1 MARYG
6 GEEFAILLR
15 GIDLPTAT
23 DVAERSMATVRHL
36 EIPYGDLV
44 EPIRITA
51 SMGIARLRVGETA
64 VSWIERADRALYIRP
79 RTADATESKKARSIS
94 TRPEPAWHATLAS

>member
-1 MARYG
+1 
-6 GEEFAILLR
+6 
-15 GIDLPTAT
+15 
-23 DVAERSMATVRHL
+23 MATVRHL
-36 EIPYGDLV
+36 EIPYGYLV

-79 RTADATESKKARSIS
+79 RTADAIEVDPIDLDEACAGLARYGCELS
-94 TRPEPAWHATLAS
+94 PPAPSSEQWSPWGFRNSHRNPRRLA

>member
-1 MARYG
+1 
-6 GEEFAILLR
+6 
-15 GIDLPTAT
+15 
-23 DVAERSMATVRHL
+23 MATVRHL
-36 EIPYGDLV
+36 EIPYGDLE

-79 RTADATESKKARSIS
+79 RTADATEVDPIDRDEACPSL
-94 TRPEPAWHATLAS
+94 TRYGCELSPPAPSSE